1 MDSIRA
7 FFRNNLKAVLFV
19 TLSTVFTIWALMF
32 IYKSS
37 FLVGEIRYF
46 SLFDDAMIS
55 MKYAW
60 NLANG
65 RGLVWGS
72 GAPVEG
78 YTNFLWTLTMAV
90 VNFFFEK
97 RHAVL
102 LMHLI
107 GIPTIIAIL
116 WATKQLAEDTGL
128 VEKKYSSIHTVM
140 YLLIVITHYPLLYWT
155 LMGMEVGIVTLIA
168 TLGMTY
174 LVKWVKLKR
183 PGDLLGLNIVL
194 GLAYLTRPDTLYFTA
209 LFIGIYF
216 CVAYL
221 RKNNFSFLKRD
232 WKYFAPLL
240 ASFTFLLVFRFFY
253 YGELVPNT
261 VILKVFGH
269 SLGLRLDN
277 GFRYLALYLRENYI
291 IFGLGLAM
299 LVYNPSKYKSLLLMF
314 FFSTCGYQVFVGGDP
329 WPYWRML
336 APVIPVT
343 AIAVSAEIISITQLF
358 TQRLNLKKHA
368 SKLVYAFSVVITTL
382 IVFTQN
388 EKFWPEILLTEQP
401 YQAQYNEINVKYAL
415 NLKEFT
421 TTDAQVGVF
430 WAGSVPYYSE
440 RDGVDFLGK
449 SDKHIAHLEPHI
461 EPIKP
466 KDGLIFY
473 PGHNKYDLR
482 YTIIK
487 LQPDVLERADWGS
500 ESVYDDADFNYGFVA
515 YKGTEYLVK
524 NNSENI
530 KWDLVTKIVK

>member
-1 MDSIRA
+1 M
-7 FFRNNLKAVLFV
+7 FFRNNLRVL
-19 TLSTVFTIWALMF
+19 LSVILIMVFTIWALIF

-37 FLVGEIRYF
+37 FLVGELRYF

-65 RGLVWGS
+65 RGLVWSG

-78 YTNFLWTLTMAV
+78 YTNFLWTLIMAV

-102 LMHLI
+102 IMHLL
-107 GIPTIIAIL
+107 GIPTIISIL
-116 WATKQLAEDTGL
+116 WATKQLAEEIDLT
-128 VEKKYSSIHTVM
+128 EKKYSHVHTII
-140 YLLIVITHYPLLYWT
+140 YLLIVVTHYPLLYWT
-155 LMGMEVGIVTLIA
+155 LMGMEVGIITLMA
-168 TLGMTY
+168 TLGMLY
-174 LVKWVKLKR
+174 LVKWLKQGK
-183 PGDLLGLNIVL
+183 PKYLLILNSIL
-194 GLAYLTRPDTLYFTA
+194 GLAYLTRPDTLYFSA
-209 LFIGIYF
+209 LFIGVYF
-216 CVAYL
+216 CTEYL
-221 RKNNFSFLKRD
+221 RKNNVIFLKRD
-232 WKYFAPLL
+232 WKYFSPLI

-261 VILKVFGH
+261 VVLKVFGH
-269 SLGLRLDN
+269 SLGLRIDN
-277 GFRYLALYLRENYI
+277 GFRYMALYLRENYI
-291 IFGLGLAM
+291 IFGVGLAA
-299 LVYNPSKYKSLLLMF
+299 LIYNPSRYKSLLLVF
-314 FFSTCGYQVFVGGDP
+314 FFATCAYQIFVGGDP

-336 APVIPVT
+336 APAIPVT
-343 AIAVSAEIISITQLF
+343 AIAVSAEIISIAQLLA
-358 TQRLNLKKHA
+358 QRLNLKKHA
-368 SKLVYAFSVVITTL
+368 KKLVYTFSMIITFL
-382 IVFTQN
+382 IIFTQN
-388 EKFWPEILLTEQP
+388 EKFWPEILLKEQA

-415 NLKEFT
+415 NLKEFSMPA
-421 TTDAQVGVF
+421 AQVGVF
-430 WAGSVPYYSE
+430 WAGSVPYYAE
-440 RDGVDFLGK
+440 RDGIDFLGK
-449 SDKHIAHLEPHI
+449 SDKYIAHLEPHI

-500 ESVYDDADFNYGFVA
+500 ESVYDDVDFNYGFVV

-530 KWDLVTKIVK
+530 KWELVTKIAK